1 MASSV
6 NPASSPSSES
16 PPVEKGS
23 SLWTDAFFRLK
34 KNKLAMLGGII
45 VILILI
51 LCFIVAP
58 ILALTGLNANAQDL
72 SNRFAPIGEGQ
83 GGLGT
88 DQLGRDLLMRVLE
101 GGQISLLVAIL
112 ATLMTVTLGIIYGG
126 IAGYVGGRI
135 GNAMMR
141 IVDGLLA
148 MPFLIIVILFREI
161 ISGHVDELAR
171 FFIDVWGWSSDSVLR
186 FANLIPLTIAIAGFG
201 WLSMGRIV
209 RSAAASLSQQEFVEA
224 ARSLGL
230 SHQRILFRHILP
242 NMLGPVIIYA
252 TLTIPSFILYEAT
265 LSFIGLGIEPPNSS
279 WGKLI
284 QEGANFMETN
294 LTVLAIPAVLFSLTL
309 FAFNFLG
316 DGLRDALDPRAS
328 KD

>member
-1 MASSV
+1 MTSLTQNIEGKTLAT
-6 NPASSPSSES
+6 
-16 PPVEKGS
+16 EKGT
-23 SLWTDAFFRLK
+23 SLWADAYIRLK
-34 KNKLAMLGGII
+34 KNKLAMLGGIV

-51 LCFIVAP
+51 LCFIIAP
-58 ILALTGLNANAQDL
+58 ILAASGMNANEQDL
-72 SNRFAPIGEGQ
+72 TNRFAGVGEKGV
-83 GGLGT
+83 LGT
-88 DQLGRDLLMRVLE
+88 DQLGRDLFMRVLE
-101 GGQISLLVAIL
+101 GGQISLLVAIM
-112 ATLMTVTLGIIYGG
+112 ATCMTVTIGVIYGG
-126 IAGYVGGRI
+126 IAGYVGGTL
-135 GNAMMR
+135 GNTMMR

-161 ISGHVDELAR
+161 ITPYIDTLAK
-171 FFIDVWGWSSDSVLR
+171 FLIDDWGWNDNTVLR

-209 RSAAASLSQQEFVEA
+209 RSAAASLSKQEFVEA
-224 ARSLGL
+224 ARSLGI
-230 SHQRILFRHILP
+230 SHRRILFRHILP

-265 LSFIGLGIEPPNSS
+265 LSYIGLGIEPPNSS

-284 QEGANFMETN
+284 QEGANYLETN
-294 LTVLAIPAVLFSLTL
+294 LTVLAVPAIMFSLTL

-316 DGLRDALDPRAS
+316 DGLRDALDPKAS

>member
-1 MASSV
+1 MSTSIKAR
-6 NPASSPSSES
+6 PTGLKE
-16 PPVEKGS
+16 VEKGS
-23 SLWTDAFFRLK
+23 SLWADAYVRLK

-45 VILILI
+45 VISILI
-51 LCFIVAP
+51 TCFVIAP
-58 ILALTGLNANAQDL
+58 ILSWMGFDGNEQDL
-72 SNRFAPIGEGQ
+72 ANKFAGPSTKNL
-83 GGLGT
+83 LGT
-88 DQLGRDLLMRVLE
+88 DQLGRDLLMRVLQ
-101 GGQISLLVAIL
+101 GGQISLLVAIM
-112 ATLMTVTLGIIYGG
+112 ATMLTVTIGVIYGG

-148 MPFLIIVILFREI
+148 MPFLIIVILFREV
-161 ISGHVDELAR
+161 ISGQVDEIAR
-171 FFIDVWGWSSDSVLR
+171 FLIDDWGWNDNDVLR
-186 FANLIPLTIAIAGFG
+186 FANLIPLTFAIAGFG

-209 RSAAASLSQQEFVEA
+209 RSSAASLAQQEFVEA

-230 SHQRILFRHILP
+230 SHRRILFRHILP
-242 NMLGPVIIYA
+242 NMLGPIIIYA

-265 LSFIGLGIEPPNSS
+265 LSYIGLGIEPPNSS

-284 QEGANFMETN
+284 QEGANYLETN
-294 LTVLAIPAVLFSLTL
+294 ITVLVVPAVLFSLTL

-316 DGLRDALDPRAS
+316 DGLRDALDPKAS

>member
-1 MASSV
+1 MAMTSLTQ
-6 NPASSPSSES
+6 NIKGKTLAT
-16 PPVEKGS
+16 EKGT
-23 SLWTDAFFRLK
+23 SLWADAYIRLK
-34 KNKLAMLGGII
+34 KNKLAMLGGIV

-51 LCFIVAP
+51 LCFIIAP
-58 ILALTGLNANAQDL
+58 ILAASGMNANEQDL
-72 SNRFAPIGEGQ
+72 TNRFAGVGEKGV
-83 GGLGT
+83 LGT
-88 DQLGRDLLMRVLE
+88 DQLGRDLFMRVLE
-101 GGQISLLVAIL
+101 GGQISLLVAIM
-112 ATLMTVTLGIIYGG
+112 ATCMTVTIGVIYGG
-126 IAGYVGGRI
+126 IAGYVGGTL
-135 GNAMMR
+135 GNTMMR

-161 ISGHVDELAR
+161 ITPYIDTLAK
-171 FFIDVWGWSSDSVLR
+171 FLIDDWGWNDNTVLR

-209 RSAAASLSQQEFVEA
+209 RSAAASLSKQEFVEA
-224 ARSLGL
+224 ARSLGI
-230 SHQRILFRHILP
+230 SHRRILFRHILP

-265 LSFIGLGIEPPNSS
+265 LSYIGLGIEPPNSS

-284 QEGANFMETN
+284 QEGANYLETN
-294 LTVLAIPAVLFSLTL
+294 LTVLAVPAVMFSLTL

-316 DGLRDALDPRAS
+316 DVLRDALDPKAS

>member
-1 MASSV
+1 MSTAAPV
-6 NPASSPSSES
+6 IKSES
-16 PPVEKGS
+16 VAAEKGS
-23 SLWTDAFFRLK
+23 SLWADAYVRLK

-58 ILALTGLNANAQDL
+58 ILAASGMNANEQDL
-72 SNRFAPIGEGQ
+72 TNRFARIGEKGI
-83 GGLGT
+83 LGT
-88 DQLGRDLLMRVLE
+88 DQLGRDLFMRVLE

-112 ATLMTVTLGIIYGG
+112 ATCMTVTFGVIYGG
-126 IAGYVGGRI
+126 IAGYVGGKV
-135 GNAMMR
+135 GNIMMR

-161 ISGHVDELAR
+161 ITGH
-171 FFIDVWGWSSDSVLR
+171 IDDIAKLLIDDWGWNDNTVLR
-186 FANLIPLTIAIAGFG
+186 FANLIPLTIAIAAFG
-201 WLSMGRIV
+201 WLTMGRIV
-209 RSAAASLSQQEFVEA
+209 RSAAASLSKQEFVEA

-230 SHQRILFRHILP
+230 SHSRILFRHIVP

-284 QEGANFMETN
+284 QEGANYLETN
-294 LTVLAIPAVLFSLTL
+294 LTVLAVPAVMFSLTL

-316 DGLRDALDPRAS
+316 DGLRDALDPKAS

>member
-1 MASSV
+1 MAMTSLTQ
-6 NPASSPSSES
+6 NIKGKTLAT
-16 PPVEKGS
+16 EKGT
-23 SLWTDAFFRLK
+23 SLWADAYIRLK
-34 KNKLAMLGGII
+34 KNKLAMLGGIV

-51 LCFIVAP
+51 LSFIIAP
-58 ILALTGLNANAQDL
+58 ILAASGMNANEQDL
-72 SNRFAPIGEGQ
+72 TNRFAGVGEKGV
-83 GGLGT
+83 LGT
-88 DQLGRDLLMRVLE
+88 DQLGRDLFMRVLE
-101 GGQISLLVAIL
+101 GGQISLLVAIM
-112 ATLMTVTLGIIYGG
+112 ATCMTVTIGVIYGG
-126 IAGYVGGRI
+126 IAGYIGGTL
-135 GNAMMR
+135 GNTMMR

-161 ISGHVDELAR
+161 ITPYIDTLAK
-171 FFIDVWGWSSDSVLR
+171 FLIDDWGWNDNSVLR

-209 RSAAASLSQQEFVEA
+209 RSAAASLSKQEFVEA
-224 ARSLGL
+224 ARSLGI
-230 SHQRILFRHILP
+230 SHRRILFRHILP

-265 LSFIGLGIEPPNSS
+265 LSYIGLGIEPPNSS

-284 QEGANFMETN
+284 QEGANYLETN
-294 LTVLAIPAVLFSLTL
+294 LTVLAVPAIMFSLTL

-316 DGLRDALDPRAS
+316 DGLRDALDPKAS

>member
-1 MASSV
+1 MSSSATV
-6 NPASSPSSES
+6 QNSEPATI
-16 PPVEKGS
+16 EKGS
-23 SLWTDAFFRLK
+23 SLWTDAFVRLK
-34 KNKLAMLGGII
+34 KNKLAVLGGII
-45 VILILI
+45 VTVILF

-58 ILALTGLNANAQDL
+58 IMSMAGMKANDQDL
-72 SNRFAPIGEGQ
+72 ANRFAGIGEKGV
-83 GGLGT
+83 LGT
-88 DQLGRDLLMRVLE
+88 DQLGRDLFMRVLE
-101 GGQISLLVAIL
+101 GGQISLLVAFL
-112 ATLMTVTLGIIYGG
+112 ATMMTVTIGVIYGG
-126 IAGYVGGRI
+126 VAGYIGGRI
-135 GNAMMR
+135 GNIMMR

-161 ISGHVDELAR
+161 ITGRIDIVAR
-171 FFIDVWGWSSDSVLR
+171 FLVNEWSWDNDTVTR

-201 WLSMGRIV
+201 WLSMARIV
-209 RSAAASLSQQEFVEA
+209 RSSAASLSKQEFVEA

-230 SHQRILFRHILP
+230 SHRRILFRHMLP

-279 WGKLI
+279 WVKLI
-284 QEGANFMETN
+284 MEGANFLETN
-294 LTVLAIPAVLFSLTL
+294 VIVLAIPAVMFSLTL

-316 DGLRDALDPRAS
+316 DGLRDALDPKAS

>member
-1 MASSV
+1 MAMTSLAQ
-6 NPASSPSSES
+6 NIKGKTLAT
-16 PPVEKGS
+16 EKGT
-23 SLWTDAFFRLK
+23 SLWADAYIRLK
-34 KNKLAMLGGII
+34 KNKLAMLGGIV

-51 LCFIVAP
+51 LCFIIAP
-58 ILALTGLNANAQDL
+58 ILAASGMNANEQDL
-72 SNRFAPIGEGQ
+72 TNRFAGVGEKGV
-83 GGLGT
+83 LGT
-88 DQLGRDLLMRVLE
+88 DQLGRDLFMRVLE
-101 GGQISLLVAIL
+101 GGQISLLVAIM
-112 ATLMTVTLGIIYGG
+112 ATCMTVTIGVIYGG
-126 IAGYVGGRI
+126 IAGYVGGTL
-135 GNAMMR
+135 GNTMMR

-161 ISGHVDELAR
+161 ITPYIDTLAK
-171 FFIDVWGWSSDSVLR
+171 FLIDDWGWNDNTVLR

-209 RSAAASLSQQEFVEA
+209 RSAAASLSKQEFVEA
-224 ARSLGL
+224 ARSLGI
-230 SHQRILFRHILP
+230 SHRRILFRHILP

-265 LSFIGLGIEPPNSS
+265 LSYIGLGIEPPNSS

-284 QEGANFMETN
+284 QEGANYLETN
-294 LTVLAIPAVLFSLTL
+294 LTVLAVPAIMFSLTL

-316 DGLRDALDPRAS
+316 DGLRDALDPKAS

>member
-1 MASSV
+1 MAMTSLAR
-6 NPASSPSSES
+6 NIKGEALAT
-16 PPVEKGS
+16 EKGT
-23 SLWTDAFFRLK
+23 SLWADAYIRLK
-34 KNKLAMLGGII
+34 KNKLAMLGGVV

-51 LCFIVAP
+51 LCFIIAP
-58 ILALTGLNANAQDL
+58 ILAASGMNANEQDL
-72 SNRFAPIGEGQ
+72 TNRFAGVGEKGV
-83 GGLGT
+83 LGT
-88 DQLGRDLLMRVLE
+88 DQLGRDLFMRVLE
-101 GGQISLLVAIL
+101 GGQISLLVAIM
-112 ATLMTVTLGIIYGG
+112 ATCMTVTIGVIYGG
-126 IAGYVGGRI
+126 IAGYVGGTL
-135 GNAMMR
+135 GNTMMR

-161 ISGHVDELAR
+161 ITPYIDTLAK
-171 FFIDVWGWSSDSVLR
+171 FLIDDWGWNDNTVLR

-209 RSAAASLSQQEFVEA
+209 RSAAASLSKQEFVEA
-224 ARSLGL
+224 ARSLGI
-230 SHQRILFRHILP
+230 SHRRILFRHILP

-265 LSFIGLGIEPPNSS
+265 LSYIGLGIEPPNSS

-284 QEGANFMETN
+284 QEGANYLETN
-294 LTVLAIPAVLFSLTL
+294 LTVLAVPAIMFSLTL

-316 DGLRDALDPRAS
+316 DGLRDALDPKAS

>member
-1 MASSV
+1 MAMTSLAR
-6 NPASSPSSES
+6 NIKGEALAT
-16 PPVEKGS
+16 EKGT
-23 SLWTDAFFRLK
+23 SLWADAYIRLK
-34 KNKLAMLGGII
+34 KNKLAMLGGVV

-51 LCFIVAP
+51 LCFIIAP
-58 ILALTGLNANAQDL
+58 ILAASGMNANEQDL
-72 SNRFAPIGEGQ
+72 TNRFAGVGEKGV
-83 GGLGT
+83 LGT
-88 DQLGRDLLMRVLE
+88 DQLGRDLFMRVLE
-101 GGQISLLVAIL
+101 GGQISLLVAIM
-112 ATLMTVTLGIIYGG
+112 ATCMTVTIGVIYGG
-126 IAGYVGGRI
+126 IAGYIGGTL
-135 GNAMMR
+135 GNTMMR

-161 ISGHVDELAR
+161 ITPYIDTLAK
-171 FFIDVWGWSSDSVLR
+171 FLIDDWGWNDNSVLR

-209 RSAAASLSQQEFVEA
+209 RSAAASLSKQEFVEA
-224 ARSLGL
+224 ARSLGI
-230 SHQRILFRHILP
+230 SHRRILFRHILP

-265 LSFIGLGIEPPNSS
+265 LSYIGLGIEPPNSS

-284 QEGANFMETN
+284 QEGANYLETN
-294 LTVLAIPAVLFSLTL
+294 LTVLAVPAIMFSLTL

-316 DGLRDALDPRAS
+316 DGLRDALDPKAS

>member
-1 MASSV
+1 MT
-6 NPASSPSSES
+6 PAVQTLKADI
-16 PPVEKGS
+16 PVAEKGS
-23 SLWTDAFFRLK
+23 SLWADAFVRLK

-58 ILALTGLNANAQDL
+58 ILAAIGWNANEQDL
-72 SNRFAPIGEGQ
+72 ANRFAGVGEKGI
-83 GGLGT
+83 LGT
-88 DQLGRDLLMRVLE
+88 DQLGRDLFMRVLE

-112 ATLMTVTLGIIYGG
+112 ATCMTVTIGVIYGG
-126 IAGYVGGRI
+126 IAGYIGGTLGSI
-135 GNAMMR
+135 MMR

-148 MPFLIIVILFREI
+148 MPFLIIVILFRELI
-161 ISGHVDELAR
+161 TGHVDVAAKFL
-171 FFIDVWGWSSDSVLR
+171 IDDWGWNDNTVLR

-209 RSAAASLSQQEFVEA
+209 RSSAASLSKQEFVEA

-230 SHQRILFRHILP
+230 SHTRILFRHIVP

-284 QEGANFMETN
+284 QEGANFLETN
-294 LTVLAIPAVLFSLTL
+294 VTVLAVPAVMFSLTL

-316 DGLRDALDPRAS
+316 DGLRDALDPKAS

>member
-1 MASSV
+1 MAMTSLAR
-6 NPASSPSSES
+6 NIKGEALAT
-16 PPVEKGS
+16 EKGT
-23 SLWTDAFFRLK
+23 SLWADAYIRLK
-34 KNKLAMLGGII
+34 KNKLAMLGGVV

-51 LCFIVAP
+51 LCFIIAP
-58 ILALTGLNANAQDL
+58 ILAASGMNANEQDL
-72 SNRFAPIGEGQ
+72 TNRFAGVGKK
-83 GGLGT
+83 GVLGT
-88 DQLGRDLLMRVLE
+88 DQLGRDLFMRVLE
-101 GGQISLLVAIL
+101 GGQISLLVAIM
-112 ATLMTVTLGIIYGG
+112 ATCMTVTIGVIYGG
-126 IAGYVGGRI
+126 IAGYVGGTL
-135 GNAMMR
+135 GNTMMR

-161 ISGHVDELAR
+161 ITPYIDTLAK
-171 FFIDVWGWSSDSVLR
+171 FLIDDWGWNDNTVLR

-209 RSAAASLSQQEFVEA
+209 RSAAASLSKQEFVEA
-224 ARSLGL
+224 ARSLGI
-230 SHQRILFRHILP
+230 SHRRILFRHILP

-265 LSFIGLGIEPPNSS
+265 LSYIGLGIEPPNSS

-284 QEGANFMETN
+284 QEGANYLETN
-294 LTVLAIPAVLFSLTL
+294 LTVLAVPAIMFSLTL

-316 DGLRDALDPRAS
+316 DGLRDALDPKAS

>member
-1 MASSV
+1 MAMTSLAK
-6 NPASSPSSES
+6 NIKGEALAT
-16 PPVEKGS
+16 EKGT
-23 SLWTDAFFRLK
+23 SLWADAYIRLK
-34 KNKLAMLGGII
+34 KNKLAMLGGVV

-51 LCFIVAP
+51 LCFIIAP
-58 ILALTGLNANAQDL
+58 ILAASGMNANEQDL
-72 SNRFAPIGEGQ
+72 TNRFAGVGEKGV
-83 GGLGT
+83 LGT
-88 DQLGRDLLMRVLE
+88 DQLGRDLFMRVLE
-101 GGQISLLVAIL
+101 GGQISLLVAIM
-112 ATLMTVTLGIIYGG
+112 ATCMTVTIGVIYGG
-126 IAGYVGGRI
+126 IAGYVGGTL
-135 GNAMMR
+135 GNTMMR

-161 ISGHVDELAR
+161 ITPYIDTLAK
-171 FFIDVWGWSSDSVLR
+171 FLIDDWGWNDNTVLR

-209 RSAAASLSQQEFVEA
+209 RSAAASLSKQEFVEA
-224 ARSLGL
+224 ARSLGI
-230 SHQRILFRHILP
+230 SHRRILFRHILP

-265 LSFIGLGIEPPNSS
+265 LSYIGLGIEPPNSS

-284 QEGANFMETN
+284 QEGANYLETN
-294 LTVLAIPAVLFSLTL
+294 LTVLAVPAIMFSLTL

-316 DGLRDALDPRAS
+316 DGLRDALDPKAS

>member
-1 MASSV
+1 MAMTSLTQ
-6 NPASSPSSES
+6 NIKGKTLAT
-16 PPVEKGS
+16 EKGT
-23 SLWTDAFFRLK
+23 SLWADAYIRLK
-34 KNKLAMLGGII
+34 KNKLAMLGGIV

-51 LCFIVAP
+51 LCFIIAP
-58 ILALTGLNANAQDL
+58 ILAASGMNANEQDL
-72 SNRFAPIGEGQ
+72 TNRFAGVGEKGV
-83 GGLGT
+83 LGT
-88 DQLGRDLLMRVLE
+88 DQLGRDLFMRVLE
-101 GGQISLLVAIL
+101 GGQISLLVAIM
-112 ATLMTVTLGIIYGG
+112 ATCMTVTIGVIYGG
-126 IAGYVGGRI
+126 IAGYIGGTL
-135 GNAMMR
+135 GNTMMR

-161 ISGHVDELAR
+161 ITPYIDTLAK
-171 FFIDVWGWSSDSVLR
+171 FLIDDWGWNDNTVLR

-209 RSAAASLSQQEFVEA
+209 RSAAASLSKQEFVEA
-224 ARSLGL
+224 ARSLGI
-230 SHQRILFRHILP
+230 SHRRILFRHILP

-265 LSFIGLGIEPPNSS
+265 LSYIGLGIEPPNSS

-284 QEGANFMETN
+284 QEGANYLETN
-294 LTVLAIPAVLFSLTL
+294 LTVLAVPAIMFSLTL

-316 DGLRDALDPRAS
+316 DGLRDALDPKAS

>member
-1 MASSV
+1 MTSV
-6 NPASSPSSES
+6 AQNIKGENLSA
-16 PPVEKGS
+16 EKGS
-23 SLWTDAFFRLK
+23 SLWADAYIRLK
-34 KNKLAMLGGII
+34 KNKLAMLGGIV

-58 ILALTGLNANAQDL
+58 ILAASGMNANEQDL
-72 SNRFAPIGEGQ
+72 TNRFAGVGEKGV
-83 GGLGT
+83 LGT
-88 DQLGRDLLMRVLE
+88 DQLGRDLFMRVLE
-101 GGQISLLVAIL
+101 GGQISLLVAIM
-112 ATLMTVTLGIIYGG
+112 ATCMTVTIGVIYGG
-126 IAGYVGGRI
+126 IAGYVGGTL
-135 GNAMMR
+135 GNTMMR

-161 ISGHVDELAR
+161 ITPYIDTLAK
-171 FFIDVWGWSSDSVLR
+171 FLIDDWGWNDNTVLR

-209 RSAAASLSQQEFVEA
+209 RSAAASLSKQEFVEA
-224 ARSLGL
+224 ARSLGI
-230 SHQRILFRHILP
+230 SHRRILFRHILP
-242 NMLGPVIIYA
+242 NMLGPIIIYA

-265 LSFIGLGIEPPNSS
+265 LSYIGLGIEPPNSS

-284 QEGANFMETN
+284 QEGANYLETN
-294 LTVLAIPAVLFSLTL
+294 LTVLAVPAVMFSLTL

-316 DGLRDALDPRAS
+316 DGLRDALDPKAS

>member
-1 MASSV
+1 MAMTSLAK
-6 NPASSPSSES
+6 NIKGEALAT
-16 PPVEKGS
+16 EKGT
-23 SLWTDAFFRLK
+23 SLWADAYIRLK
-34 KNKLAMLGGII
+34 KNKLAMLGGVV

-51 LCFIVAP
+51 LCFIIAP
-58 ILALTGLNANAQDL
+58 ILAASGMNANEQDL
-72 SNRFAPIGEGQ
+72 TNRFAGVGEKGV
-83 GGLGT
+83 LGT
-88 DQLGRDLLMRVLE
+88 DQLGRDLFMRVLE
-101 GGQISLLVAIL
+101 GGQISLLVAIM
-112 ATLMTVTLGIIYGG
+112 ATCMTVTIGVIYGG
-126 IAGYVGGRI
+126 IAGYIGGTL
-135 GNAMMR
+135 GNTMMR

-161 ISGHVDELAR
+161 ITPYIDTLAK
-171 FFIDVWGWSSDSVLR
+171 FLIDDWGWNDNTVLR

-209 RSAAASLSQQEFVEA
+209 RSAAASLSKQEFVEA
-224 ARSLGL
+224 ARSLGI
-230 SHQRILFRHILP
+230 SHRRILFRHILP

-265 LSFIGLGIEPPNSS
+265 LSYIGLGIEPPNSS

-284 QEGANFMETN
+284 QEGANYLETN
-294 LTVLAIPAVLFSLTL
+294 LTVLAVPAIMFSLTL

-316 DGLRDALDPRAS
+316 DGLRDALDPKAS

>member
-1 MASSV
+1 MAMTSLTQ
-6 NPASSPSSES
+6 NIKGKTLAT
-16 PPVEKGS
+16 EKGT
-23 SLWTDAFFRLK
+23 SLWADAYIRLK
-34 KNKLAMLGGII
+34 KNKLAMLGGIV

-51 LCFIVAP
+51 LCFIIAP
-58 ILALTGLNANAQDL
+58 ILAASGMNANEQDL
-72 SNRFAPIGEGQ
+72 TNRFTGVGEKGV
-83 GGLGT
+83 LGT
-88 DQLGRDLLMRVLE
+88 DQLGRDLFMRVLE
-101 GGQISLLVAIL
+101 GGQISLLVAIM
-112 ATLMTVTLGIIYGG
+112 ATCMTVTIGVIYGG
-126 IAGYVGGRI
+126 IAGYVGGTL
-135 GNAMMR
+135 GNTMMR

-161 ISGHVDELAR
+161 ITPYIDTLAK
-171 FFIDVWGWSSDSVLR
+171 FLIDNWGWNDNTVLR

-209 RSAAASLSQQEFVEA
+209 RSAAASLSKQEFVEA
-224 ARSLGL
+224 ARSLGI
-230 SHQRILFRHILP
+230 SHRRILFRHILP

-265 LSFIGLGIEPPNSS
+265 LSYIGLGIEPPNSS

-284 QEGANFMETN
+284 QEGANYLETN
-294 LTVLAIPAVLFSLTL
+294 LTVLAVPAVMFSLTL

-316 DGLRDALDPRAS
+316 DGLRDALDPKAS

>member
-1 MASSV
+1 MAMTSLTQ
-6 NPASSPSSES
+6 NIKGKTLAT
-16 PPVEKGS
+16 EKGT
-23 SLWTDAFFRLK
+23 SLWADAYIRLK
-34 KNKLAMLGGII
+34 KNKLAMLGGIV

-51 LCFIVAP
+51 LCFIIAP
-58 ILALTGLNANAQDL
+58 ILAASGMNANEQDL
-72 SNRFAPIGEGQ
+72 TNRFTGVGEKGV
-83 GGLGT
+83 LGT
-88 DQLGRDLLMRVLE
+88 DQLGRDLFMRVLE
-101 GGQISLLVAIL
+101 GGQISLLVAIM
-112 ATLMTVTLGIIYGG
+112 ATCMTVTIGVIYGG
-126 IAGYVGGRI
+126 IAGYVGGTL
-135 GNAMMR
+135 GNTMMR

-161 ISGHVDELAR
+161 ITPYIDTLAK
-171 FFIDVWGWSSDSVLR
+171 FLIDDWGWNDNTVLR

-209 RSAAASLSQQEFVEA
+209 RSAAASLSKQEFVEA
-224 ARSLGL
+224 ARSLGI
-230 SHQRILFRHILP
+230 SHRRILFRHILP

-265 LSFIGLGIEPPNSS
+265 LSYIGLGIEPPNSS

-284 QEGANFMETN
+284 QEGANYLETN
-294 LTVLAIPAVLFSLTL
+294 LTVLAVPAVMFSLTL

-316 DGLRDALDPRAS
+316 YGLRDALDPKAS

>member
-1 MASSV
+1 MAMTSAV
-6 NPASSPSSES
+6 QKIKGENLAA
-16 PPVEKGS
+16 EKGS
-23 SLWTDAFFRLK
+23 SLWADAYIRLK
-34 KNKLAMLGGII
+34 KNKLAMLGGIV

-58 ILALTGLNANAQDL
+58 ILAATGMNANEQDL
-72 SNRFAPIGEGQ
+72 TNRFAGVGEKGV
-83 GGLGT
+83 LGT
-88 DQLGRDLLMRVLE
+88 DQLGRDLFMRVLE
-101 GGQISLLVAIL
+101 GGQISLLVAIM
-112 ATLMTVTLGIIYGG
+112 ATCMTVTIGVIYGG
-126 IAGYVGGRI
+126 IAGYVGGVL
-135 GNAMMR
+135 GNTMMR

-161 ISGHVDELAR
+161 ITPYIDTLAK
-171 FFIDVWGWSSDSVLR
+171 FLIDDWGWNDNTVLR

-209 RSAAASLSQQEFVEA
+209 RSAAASLSKQEFVEA
-224 ARSLGL
+224 ARSLGI
-230 SHQRILFRHILP
+230 SHRRILFRHILP

-265 LSFIGLGIEPPNSS
+265 LSYIGLGIEPPNSS

-284 QEGANFMETN
+284 QEGANYLETN
-294 LTVLAIPAVLFSLTL
+294 LTVLAVPAVMFSLTL

-316 DGLRDALDPRAS
+316 DGLRDALDPKAS

>member
-1 MASSV
+1 MAMTSLAQ
-6 NPASSPSSES
+6 NIKGEALAT
-16 PPVEKGS
+16 EKGT
-23 SLWTDAFFRLK
+23 SLWADAYIRLK
-34 KNKLAMLGGII
+34 KNKLAMLGGVV

-51 LCFIVAP
+51 LCFIIAP
-58 ILALTGLNANAQDL
+58 ILAASGMNANEQDL
-72 SNRFAPIGEGQ
+72 TNRFAGVGEKGV
-83 GGLGT
+83 LGT
-88 DQLGRDLLMRVLE
+88 DQLGRDLFMRVLE
-101 GGQISLLVAIL
+101 GGQISLLVAIM
-112 ATLMTVTLGIIYGG
+112 ATCMTVTIGVIYGG
-126 IAGYVGGRI
+126 IAGYVGGTL
-135 GNAMMR
+135 GNTMMR

-161 ISGHVDELAR
+161 ITPYIDTLAK
-171 FFIDVWGWSSDSVLR
+171 FLIDDWGWNDNTVLR

-209 RSAAASLSQQEFVEA
+209 RSAAASLSKQEFVEA
-224 ARSLGL
+224 ARSLGI
-230 SHQRILFRHILP
+230 SHRRILFRHILP

-265 LSFIGLGIEPPNSS
+265 LSYIGLGIEPPNSS

-284 QEGANFMETN
+284 QEGANYLETN
-294 LTVLAIPAVLFSLTL
+294 LTVLAVPAIMFSLTL

-316 DGLRDALDPRAS
+316 DGLRDALDPKAS

>member
-1 MASSV
+1 MNTSV
-6 NPASSPSSES
+6 QPLPNEETI
-16 PPVEKGS
+16 VEKGS
-23 SLWTDAFFRLK
+23 SLWADAYLRLK

-45 VILILI
+45 VIAILF
-51 LCFIVAP
+51 LCFILAP
-58 ILALTGLNANAQDL
+58 ILALLGLDGNSQDL
-72 SNRFAPIGEGQ
+72 SNRFAGIGEKGV
-83 GGLGT
+83 LGT
-88 DQLGRDLLMRVLE
+88 DQLGRDLFMRVLQ
-101 GGQISLLVAIL
+101 GGQISLLVAII
-112 ATLMTVTLGIIYGG
+112 ATMMTVTIGVIYGG
-126 IAGYVGGRI
+126 IAGYIGGRI
-135 GNAMMR
+135 GNIMMR

-171 FFIDVWGWSSDSVLR
+171 FLIDQWNWNDDTVLR
-186 FANLIPLTIAIAGFG
+186 FANLIPLTFAIAGFG

-209 RSAAASLSQQEFVEA
+209 RSSAASLSQQEFVEA

-230 SHQRILFRHILP
+230 SHTRILFRHILP

-284 QEGANFMETN
+284 QEGANFLETEPMI
-294 LTVLAIPAVLFSLTL
+294 LAIPAVIFSLTL

-316 DGLRDALDPRAS
+316 DGLRDALDPKAS

>member
-1 MASSV
+1 MAMTSLTQ
-6 NPASSPSSES
+6 NIKGKTLAT
-16 PPVEKGS
+16 EKGT
-23 SLWTDAFFRLK
+23 SLWADAYIRLK
-34 KNKLAMLGGII
+34 KNKLAMLGGIV

-51 LCFIVAP
+51 LCFIIAP
-58 ILALTGLNANAQDL
+58 ILAASGMNANEQDL
-72 SNRFAPIGEGQ
+72 TNRFAGVGEKGV
-83 GGLGT
+83 LGT
-88 DQLGRDLLMRVLE
+88 DQLGRDLFMRVLE
-101 GGQISLLVAIL
+101 GGQISLLVAIM
-112 ATLMTVTLGIIYGG
+112 ATCMTVTIGVIYGG
-126 IAGYVGGRI
+126 IAGYVGGTL
-135 GNAMMR
+135 GNTMMR

-161 ISGHVDELAR
+161 ITPYIDTLAK
-171 FFIDVWGWSSDSVLR
+171 FLIDDWGWNDNTVLR

-209 RSAAASLSQQEFVEA
+209 RSAAASLSKQEFVEA
-224 ARSLGL
+224 ARSLGI
-230 SHQRILFRHILP
+230 SHRRILFRHILP

-265 LSFIGLGIEPPNSS
+265 LSYIGLGIEPPNSS

-284 QEGANFMETN
+284 QEGANYLDTN
-294 LTVLAIPAVLFSLTL
+294 LTVLAVPAVMFSLTL

-316 DGLRDALDPRAS
+316 DGLRDALDPKAS

>member
-1 MASSV
+1 MAMTSLTQ
-6 NPASSPSSES
+6 NIKGKTLAT
-16 PPVEKGS
+16 EKGT
-23 SLWTDAFFRLK
+23 SLWADAYIRLK
-34 KNKLAMLGGII
+34 KNKLAMLGGVV

-51 LCFIVAP
+51 LCFIIAP
-58 ILALTGLNANAQDL
+58 ILAASGMNANEQDL
-72 SNRFAPIGEGQ
+72 TNRFAGVGEKGV
-83 GGLGT
+83 LGT
-88 DQLGRDLLMRVLE
+88 DQLGRDLFMRVLE
-101 GGQISLLVAIL
+101 GGQISLLVAIM
-112 ATLMTVTLGIIYGG
+112 ATCMTVTIGVIYGG
-126 IAGYVGGRI
+126 IAGYVGGTL
-135 GNAMMR
+135 GNTMMR

-161 ISGHVDELAR
+161 ITPYIDTLAK
-171 FFIDVWGWSSDSVLR
+171 FLIDDWRWNDNTVLR

-209 RSAAASLSQQEFVEA
+209 RSAAASLSKQEFVEA
-224 ARSLGL
+224 ARSLGI
-230 SHQRILFRHILP
+230 SHRRILFRHILP

-265 LSFIGLGIEPPNSS
+265 LSYIGLGIEPPNSS

-284 QEGANFMETN
+284 QEGANYLETN
-294 LTVLAIPAVLFSLTL
+294 LTVLAVPAVMFSLTL

-316 DGLRDALDPRAS
+316 DGLRDALDPKAS